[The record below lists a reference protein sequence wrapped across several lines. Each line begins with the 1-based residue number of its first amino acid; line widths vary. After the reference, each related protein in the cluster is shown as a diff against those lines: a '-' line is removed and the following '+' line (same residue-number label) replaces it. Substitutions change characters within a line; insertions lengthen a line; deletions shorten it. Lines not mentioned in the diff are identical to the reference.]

1 MTKLEKH
8 KIKTKPPE
16 TIKHGQ
22 LKTDRKTRHQPLL
35 IEDLA
40 SLEDLNQ
47 QIVVDMLCKRF
58 MRYDLF
64 SSLILGDDATGN

>member
-1 MTKLEKH
+1 M
-8 KIKTKPPE
+8 KTKPPE

-22 LKTDRKTRHQPLL
+22 LKTDRKTRHQPLI

-58 MRYDLF
+58 MR
-64 SSLILGDDATGN
+64 